1 MRRRQVCLM
10 YIVHRTYVRT
20 KSSPLCFF
28 DPWRDET
35 IVLKGVINF
44 SHVAGVGVIS
54 LRIAP
59 EKMLVFSESLPYTSL
74 EIGLKTI
81 FHLWP

>member
-1 MRRRQVCLM
+1 MVVEFLVVNKCGS
-10 YIVHRTYVRT
+10 I
-20 KSSPLCFF
+20 
-28 DPWRDET
+28 
-35 IVLKGVINF
+35 
-44 SHVAGVGVIS
+44 SHVAGAGVIP

>member
-1 MRRRQVCLM
+1 MPIISIAHKINLTM
-10 YIVHRTYVRT
+10 FTILGSLGAGH
-20 KSSPLCFF
+20 
-28 DPWRDET
+28 ET
-35 IVLKGVINF
+35 PHLAGAVVIP
-44 SHVAGVGVIS
+44 

-74 EIGLKTI
+74 EIGQKRI

>member
-1 MRRRQVCLM
+1 MCPSVVKVVEL
-10 YIVHRTYVRT
+10 V
-20 KSSPLCFF
+20 SA
-28 DPWRDET
+28 
-35 IVLKGVINF
+35 
-44 SHVAGVGVIS
+44 HVAGAGVIP

>member
-1 MRRRQVCLM
+1 MNIIDL
-10 YIVHRTYVRT
+10 
-20 KSSPLCFF
+20 SA
-28 DPWRDET
+28 
-35 IVLKGVINF
+35 
-44 SHVAGVGVIS
+44 HVAGAGVIP

>member
-1 MRRRQVCLM
+1 MTQFDISHLLSSLGTLVVN
-10 YIVHRTYVRT
+10 YIYYACYVV
-20 KSSPLCFF
+20 SHPNFNIQLC
-28 DPWRDET
+28 PHLARA
-35 IVLKGVINF
+35 GVIP
-44 SHVAGVGVIS
+44 

-59 EKMLVFSESLPYTSL
+59 EKMLVFSKSLPYTSL

>member
-1 MRRRQVCLM
+1 MM
-10 YIVHRTYVRT
+10 
-20 KSSPLCFF
+20 SP
-28 DPWRDET
+28 
-35 IVLKGVINF
+35 
-44 SHVAGVGVIS
+44 HVAGAVVIP

-74 EIGLKTI
+74 EIGLKRI

>member
-1 MRRRQVCLM
+1 MEKGK
-10 YIVHRTYVRT
+10 YWGYVRKLSALGPRT
-20 KSSPLCFF
+20 
-28 DPWRDET
+28 
-35 IVLKGVINF
+35 
-44 SHVAGVGVIS
+44 HVAGAVVIP

>member
-1 MRRRQVCLM
+1 MERILDFFVHHPTLRRQ
-10 YIVHRTYVRT
+10 T
-20 KSSPLCFF
+20 K
-28 DPWRDET
+28 
-35 IVLKGVINF
+35 
-44 SHVAGVGVIS
+44 SHVAGAGVIP

>member
-1 MRRRQVCLM
+1 MHKHINTETHPAGADV
-10 YIVHRTYVRT
+10 I
-20 KSSPLCFF
+20 PLQ
-28 DPWRDET
+28 
-35 IVLKGVINF
+35 
-44 SHVAGVGVIS
+44 
-54 LRIAP
+54 IAP

>member
-1 MRRRQVCLM
+1 MKALA
-10 YIVHRTYVRT
+10 
-20 KSSPLCFF
+20 
-28 DPWRDET
+28 WRFIQILPIFCPKMT
-35 IVLKGVINF
+35 F
-44 SHVAGVGVIS
+44 SHVAGAGVIP

>member
-1 MRRRQVCLM
+1 MKN
-10 YIVHRTYVRT
+10 IVS
-20 KSSPLCFF
+20 K
-28 DPWRDET
+28 
-35 IVLKGVINF
+35 LKYEKNHIKLRVI
-44 SHVAGVGVIS
+44 SHVAGAGVIP

>member
-1 MRRRQVCLM
+1 MVTQNIL
-10 YIVHRTYVRT
+10 
-20 KSSPLCFF
+20 LALL
-28 DPWRDET
+28 D
-35 IVLKGVINF
+35 LF
-44 SHVAGVGVIS
+44 SHSAHLAGAVVIP

-74 EIGLKTI
+74 EIGQKRI